1 MSVKLRNRDQS
12 TIIKR
17 ILHKK
22 NPFQRAEHLKLA
34 RNEKNNFQKSFLIL
48 FNCAEVHILFM
59 RVIVQL
65 HTFDVHKTGA
75 MTLYN
80 LDYL

>member
-1 MSVKLRNRDQS
+1 MSVKLRNRDRS
-12 TIIKR
+12 IIIKR

-22 NPFQRAEHLKLA
+22 NTFQRAELLKLLVA
-34 RNEKNNFQKSFLIL
+34 KKNNYQKLFLIL

-80 LDYL
+80 LDHL